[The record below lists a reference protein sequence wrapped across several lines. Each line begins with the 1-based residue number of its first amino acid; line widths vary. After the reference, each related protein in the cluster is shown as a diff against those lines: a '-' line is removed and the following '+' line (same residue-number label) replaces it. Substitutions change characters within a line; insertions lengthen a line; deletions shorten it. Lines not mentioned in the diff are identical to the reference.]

1 MNSELQNL
9 LEECLQNGTDEDYEV
24 LKLFLQGIQKKQL
37 DNNGAGYIGRVLNM
51 AAKIHDKTCEMTIP
65 INPFIM
71 NSLGIVH
78 GGITA
83 TMIDSAMG
91 TLANSL
97 LPSGYATVTTQLNIH
112 YIAPGLG
119 DYLHCTVEVE
129 HKGTKTMVL
138 SATVVNSEGKK
149 VAKATGSFFIIEKQG

>member
-1 MNSELQNL
+1 MNSELQKL
-9 LEECLQNGTDEDYEV
+9 LEDCLQNSTEKDYEV
-24 LKLFLQGIQKKQL
+24 LKLVLRGIRNKQIN
-37 DNNGAGYIGRVLNM
+37 NNGSGYIGGVLDM
-51 AAKIHDKTCEMTIP
+51 ARKIDDKTCELTIP

-83 TMIDSAMG
+83 TLIDSAMG
-91 TLANSL
+91 SL
-97 LPSGYATVTTQLNIH
+97 SNILVPSGYATVTTQLNVH

-119 DYLHCTVEVE
+119 DYLHCTAEVE
-129 HKGTKTMVL
+129 HRGTKTMVL

-149 VAKATGSFFIIEKQG
+149 VAKATGSFFIIEK